1 MKTIQAEDLI
11 VLEEKEPITSKEIFN
26 EYSKMNK
33 NLKEIADEKGISY
46 NTAKQYSSTYKY
58 KQRLELNI
66 ELETIKGAERKKQLI
81 KEHESDLKEALRKS
95 YNTLLVAI
103 RNTKGAEVINIEGI
117 QSKGIYFEDSIDYK
131 AFNSWSKSAL
141 TNMKLVNETLKAIE
155 TIENKLTVIEEKL

>member
-66 ELETIKGAERKKQLI
+66 ELETIKGAERK
-81 KEHESDLKEALRKS
+81 
-95 YNTLLVAI
+95 N
-103 RNTKGAEVINIEGI
+103 N
-117 QSKGIYFEDSIDYK
+117 
-131 AFNSWSKSAL
+131 
-141 TNMKLVNETLKAIE
+141 
-155 TIENKLTVIEEKL
+155 